1 MNELTIT
8 PIILV
13 ATIVLFLSE
22 RLSIDLVA
30 LLVLVALGFSRVL
43 TPGEVF
49 SGLSDTAVI
58 TIMSIFVL
66 AHGLEATGIA
76 ERVGDFLVRA
86 AGKNETRLVIA
97 VMSASA
103 IMSLFMNN
111 IAVASVLLPATS
123 GAARKA
129 GVKLSRVLMP
139 LAFGTLWA
147 EWLHCSQLPISW

>member
-76 ERVGDFLVRA
+76 
-86 AGKNETRLVIA
+86 
-97 VMSASA
+97 
-103 IMSLFMNN
+103 
-111 IAVASVLLPATS
+111 
-123 GAARKA
+123 
-129 GVKLSRVLMP
+129 
-139 LAFGTLWA
+139 
-147 EWLHCSQLPISW
+147 